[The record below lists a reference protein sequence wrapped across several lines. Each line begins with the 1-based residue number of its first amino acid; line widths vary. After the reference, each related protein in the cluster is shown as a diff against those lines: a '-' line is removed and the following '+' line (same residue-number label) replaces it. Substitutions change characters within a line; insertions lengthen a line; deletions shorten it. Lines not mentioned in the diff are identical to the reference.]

1 MAKDGKGVYGGVT
14 SASNENT
21 WAVVL
26 AAGEGSR
33 LRSLTK
39 DASGC
44 DVPKQ
49 FCSLRAGPSLLHEA
63 LRRAS
68 SVVPPERV
76 CTIVAAQHERWWRQS
91 LARLPAGNLVV
102 QPRNRG
108 TAHGMLLALAHVLER
123 DRRANVLFFP
133 ADHHVVHEPALA
145 AAARRA
151 ERSVRENEAKV
162 LLLGIVP
169 DKLDAELG
177 YIVPNGGSGPVTAV
191 RRFVEKPS
199 LHEACSLVAE
209 GALWNA
215 FIVAAQ
221 ASALLELFLKHDA
234 PVVGRMRAAIR
245 DGGAG
250 PAANA
255 ALEHLYRELPV
266 VDFSRDIAES
276 CAKELSV
283 MRVPACGWSDLG
295 TPERVARTLD
305 LTSAGN
311 GDDIEGCAFSGVLSL
326 EERLVALAGARSPL
340 ELARAYV

>member
-1 MAKDGKGVYGGVT
+1 MAKDGKGVRRGVT
-14 SASNENT
+14 TASNGDT

-49 FCSLRAGPSLLHEA
+49 FCSLRAGPSLLQEA
-63 LRRAS
+63 LGRAA
-68 SVVPPERV
+68 SVVPAERV
-76 CTIVAAQHERWWRQS
+76 CAVVAAQHDRWWRQA
-91 LARLPAGNLVV
+91 LARLPAGNVVV

-123 DRRANVLFFP
+123 DRCARVLFFP
-133 ADHHVVHEPALA
+133 ADHHVADEAALA

-151 ERSVRENEAKV
+151 EISVRDNQAKI
-162 LLLGIVP
+162 LLLGMAP

-215 FIVAAQ
+215 FIVAAR
-221 ASALLELFLKHDA
+221 ASALLGLFLEHDA
-234 PVVGRMRAAIR
+234 RAVGRMRAAIR

-276 CAKELSV
+276 CASELSV

-305 LTSAGN
+305 LTSAGSA
-311 GDDIEGCAFSGVLSL
+311 DDAAGSGFGGVLSL
-326 EERLVALAGARSPL
+326 EERLVALAGGQSSL
-340 ELARAYV
+340 DLARACV